1 MSELN
6 LYQRINEVRKS
17 IDYIKKDKSV
27 STGAGGGSYKAVTHD
42 QVTAM
47 TRNLMVKHGIVCHP
61 YLVNSKMNPKEG
73 DAKQNRY
80 EATYDFIF
88 TNIDNFSEFLTIRI
102 EAHAMDSGDKAP
114 GKAIS
119 YAKKYA
125 VLKLFDIESGEDDE
139 SIYIDVDDY
148 IESITNCDSTGELEA
163 VFKTIY
169 KMLQSNP
176 KDLKKVIKVKDSMK
190 AKFAKEEKNA

>member
-6 LYQRINEVRKS
+6 LYHRINEVRKS

-27 STGAGGGSYKAVTHD
+27 STGAGGGSYKAVAHD

-47 TRNLMVKHGIVCHP
+47 TRDLMVKHGIVCHP
-61 YLVNSKMNPKEG
+61 YLVDSKMNQKEV

-88 TNIDNFSEFLTIRI
+88 TNIDKPDEFLTIRI
-102 EAHAMDSGDKAP
+102 EAHSMDNGDKAP

-125 VLKLFDIESGEDDE
+125 VLKLLEIESGEDDE